1 MKIPIKLG
9 TYFIINLGDYYVFG
23 RIIED
28 YIFVFFDFQSSKE
41 DIDLDMLLEK
51 NILFSIHVGWAAIT
65 SKRWKVLAIKS
76 LEEKFRIATPFFVQ
90 EMGNDDLCWIDYNGK
105 RNQVTKS
112 ECFGL
117 ERLAT
122 WNAIHV
128 EQRIRD
134 HYDGKSNMYLLGL
147 KLR

>member
-9 TYFIINLGDYYVFG
+9 TYFVINLGDYYVFG
-23 RIIED
+23 RIIEG

-41 DIDLDMLLEK
+41 DIDLDMLLEQ

-65 SKRWKVLAIKS
+65 SKRWKVLAIKP
-76 LEEKFRIATPFFVQ
+76 LEEKFRAVVPFFVQ
-90 EMGNDDLCWIDYNGK
+90 EIGNDDLCWIDYDGE
-105 RNQVTKS
+105 RIQVSKI
-112 ECFGL
+112 ECIGL

-134 HYDGKSNMYLLGL
+134 HYDGKPNLYLLGL
-147 KLR
+147 ELR

>member
-9 TYFIINLGDYYVFG
+9 TYFVINLGDYYVFG
-23 RIIED
+23 RIIEG

-41 DIDLDMLLEK
+41 DIDLDMLLEQ

-65 SKRWKVLAIKS
+65 SKRWKVLAIKP
-76 LEEKFRIATPFFVQ
+76 LEEKFRAVVPFFVQ
-90 EMGNDDLCWIDYNGK
+90 EIGNDDLCWIDYDGE
-105 RNQVTKS
+105 RIQVSKI
-112 ECFGL
+112 ECIGF

-134 HYDGKSNMYLLGL
+134 HYDGKPNMYLLGL
-147 KLR
+147 RLR

>member
-9 TYFIINLGDYYVFG
+9 TYFVINLGDYYVFG
-23 RIIED
+23 RIIEG

-41 DIDLDMLLEK
+41 DIDLDMLLEQ

-65 SKRWKVLAIKS
+65 SKRWKVLAIKP
-76 LEEKFRIATPFFVQ
+76 LEEKFRAVVPFFVQ
-90 EMGNDDLCWIDYNGK
+90 EIGNDDLCWIDYNGE
-105 RNQVTKS
+105 RIQVSKI
-112 ECFGL
+112 ECIGF

-134 HYDGKSNMYLLGL
+134 HYDGKPNMYLLGL
-147 KLR
+147 RLR

>member
-9 TYFIINLGDYYVFG
+9 TYFVINLGDYYVFG
-23 RIIED
+23 RIIEG

-41 DIDLDMLLEK
+41 DIDLDMLLEQ

-65 SKRWKVLAIKS
+65 SKRWKVLAIKP
-76 LEEKFRIATPFFVQ
+76 LEEKFRAVVPFFVQ
-90 EMGNDDLCWIDYNGK
+90 EIGNDDLCWIDYDGE
-105 RNQVTKS
+105 RIQVS
-112 ECFGL
+112 RIECIGL

-134 HYDGKSNMYLLGL
+134 HYDGKPNLYLLGL
-147 KLR
+147 RLR